1 MSTELELET
10 FASKSIQAYKEQARK
25 AGLVLRAPEDT
36 TESGDFPD
44 KIYSTLR
51 RFRRNI
57 AITKDHK
64 KIITTMSRQ
73 LVTQKDEK
81 GKPTKKEYLT
91 YQGYYSGLT
100 HKGEEYHANFEIGKF
115 NRPRIIHNGDI
126 RYDPKTGD
134 PIGNEKILG
143 GSETIYEIEVP
154 KTKEARKKLI
164 DSILGEDNYTDNVL
178 YYVRHLTDNNHE
190 ASRDPT
196 FSAEEFVNLSLQELI
211 DTSEKGAG
219 SKSSPYYTDKDGILR
234 YKKTDTPVTS
244 KSNKVVY
251 Q

>member
-10 FASKSIQAYKEQARK
+10 FAGKSIQAYKEQASK
-25 AGLVLRAPEDT
+25 AGLVLRAPSDNT
-36 TESGDFPD
+36 DSGDFPE

-64 KIITTMSRQ
+64 KIVSNMSRQ
-73 LVTQKDEK
+73 LVTQKDD

-91 YQGYYSGLT
+91 YSGYYSGLT
-100 HKGEEYHANFEIGKF
+100 HKGGVHHANFEIGKYQ
-115 NRPRIIHNGDI
+115 RPKIEPNSNLTYNQR
-126 RYDPKTGD
+126 TGD
-134 PIGNEKILG
+134 PIGNEQILG
-143 GSETIYEIEVP
+143 SPETIYFIEVP
-154 KTKEARKKLI
+154 KSKEARKKLI
-164 DSILGEDNYTDNVL
+164 DSILGEDNHPDNVL

-196 FSAEEFVNLSLQELI
+196 FSYEEFVNLSAQELI
-211 DTSEKGAG
+211 ETSQKGAG
-219 SKSSPYYTDKDGILR
+219 SKSSQFYTDKDGILR

-244 KSNKVVY
+244 KSNKGLY
-251 Q
+251 S